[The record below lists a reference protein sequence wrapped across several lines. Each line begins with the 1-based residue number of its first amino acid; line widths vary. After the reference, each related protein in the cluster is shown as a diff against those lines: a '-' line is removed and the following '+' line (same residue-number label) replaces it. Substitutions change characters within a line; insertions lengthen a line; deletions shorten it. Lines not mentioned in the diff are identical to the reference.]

1 MMIIRYIFLVVL
13 IIMSIYVE
21 AQVGIGNPTPAST
34 SVLDLTNPNNKG
46 LVLPTISSTMQM
58 SSEEGMLYFFNDY
71 IYFRRS
77 EGYNALSPWKY
88 KFNGGIS
95 NHVYYNLG
103 GNISIGSTD
112 ITNSPEAP
120 LQVVTTQDVSLT
132 DNGTL
137 MLGASTGDN
146 LAITTNEIQA
156 RNNGAAAALTI
167 NENGGDIALGTTTSR
182 VDFKVSKKSR
192 VVHLPTNDYFDI
204 MPKGAIMIWS
214 GTAADIPLGWGVCNG
229 DKYATS
235 VNKLDSITAPDLSGR
250 FIVGAGSNAM
260 NTYAAHDVGGTDS
273 VTISMESM
281 ARHKHY
287 SHDPGHRHQIKRTS
301 YFNSG
306 EGDNA
311 HDKEYAT
318 GAKSNNSTTGNT
330 NVTIHDDFTGG
341 GKAHENTPAFYS
353 LVYIIK
359 L

>member
-1 MMIIRYIFLVVL
+1 MMIIRYVFLVVL
-13 IIMSIYVE
+13 ITMSVYVE

-46 LVLPTISSTMQM
+46 LVLPTIASTMQM

-77 EGYNALSPWKY
+77 EGYNVLSPWKY

-112 ITNSPEAP
+112 ITSSPEAP

-146 LAITTNEIQA
+146 LVITTNEIQA

-182 VDFKVSKKSR
+182 VDFKVSKKSKA
-192 VVHLPTNDYFDI
+192 VHLPTNDYYDI

-235 VNKLDSITAPDLSGR
+235 VNKLDSITTPDLSGR
-250 FIVGAGSNAM
+250 FIVGAGTNPM
-260 NTYAAHDVGGTDS
+260 HTYSAHDVGGTDS
-273 VTISMESM
+273 VSITLETM
-281 ARHKHY
+281 ASHKHY
-287 SHDPGHRHQIKRTS
+287 SRDTGHVHEIEVT
-301 YFNSG
+301 YYNNG
-306 EGDNA
+306 PTGDNA
-311 HDKEYAT
+311 NDREYGT
-318 GAKSNNSTTGNT
+318 GQIYINPNTGNT